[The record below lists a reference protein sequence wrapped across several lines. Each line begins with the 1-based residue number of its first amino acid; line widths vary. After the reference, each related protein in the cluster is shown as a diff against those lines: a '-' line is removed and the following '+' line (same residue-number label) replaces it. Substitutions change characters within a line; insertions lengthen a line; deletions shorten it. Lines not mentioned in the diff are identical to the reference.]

1 MIHVSSFLHIAK
13 GGMTLVVLHSG
24 QMYVSTADARVADEL
39 RKKYGIEFECT
50 ERGVCIAQIT
60 AEVLA
65 QLI

>member
-13 GGMTLVVLHSG
+13 GGMTLVVFPSG
-24 QMYVSTADARVADEL
+24 RMYVSADARVADEL

-65 QLI
+65 QLL